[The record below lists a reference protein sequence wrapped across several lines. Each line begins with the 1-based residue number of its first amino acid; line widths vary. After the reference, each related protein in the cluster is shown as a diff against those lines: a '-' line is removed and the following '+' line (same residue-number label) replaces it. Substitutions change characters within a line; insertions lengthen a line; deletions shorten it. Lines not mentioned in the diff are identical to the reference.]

1 MIPQPYPFTFDIL
14 PCFTFL
20 SNQKT
25 LYLLIIVKIV
35 KLIKNKKYK
44 VYKMHLKEKVKRLK
58 KKQAEEIEITLSLT
72 FLQEEKVLYDKGN
85 RKS

>member
-44 VYKMHLKEKVKRLK
+44 VYKMHLKEKVKRFK
-58 KKQAEEIEITLSLT
+58 KASRRDRNNFKFNFSPRR
-72 FLQEEKVLYDKGN
+72 KGAIC
-85 RKS
+85 